1 MQTKLDLIN
10 DWNDI
15 EKTEWIN
22 NFIFSEI
29 NRSEKIDVLKFIA
42 PKLKDMANLD
52 LPLKYKTFFELVLDK
67 SYNDALKLC
76 DLLSLEFS
84 EKRCEL
90 KEIIKNKDIYFLS
103 PKLEIEM
110 GGLGRTVLYRANFL
124 ADEGY
129 NITLLN
135 IGPVKNY
142 EYIIEF
148 YKNKDLFSENIS
160 FVNIFDY
167 YSRKNQTGER
177 KPALSDNLSE
187 NIFKKENSD
196 KSITLKYLSADSELI
211 KTETYIDEC
220 MVYQQCD
227 EYNRYFTKD
236 GFNYLTNDK
245 LNKKFILKDKAT
257 GMSYEFNSKTQ
268 FLYHFLE
275 EICLNRE
282 KPFIVC
288 DSTSHWYD
296 ANVISLKDAY
306 KIGSMHGSPFVGY
319 NPKNKINKNIK
330 HLKYF
335 DNINRLVLLTNDLKN
350 DLKDKYDSNKL
361 VVIPN
366 FVSEDNLDY
375 EPVKKDLNKIAVFS
389 RISHEK
395 QISHAIKAFDIVTKQ
410 NDNAILEIYGGASNP
425 DEEKEDKK
433 IKNLVK
439 ELKLEDKVIFKG
451 FTSDI
456 AEPMRK
462 SLATLLTSKYE
473 GLPLSILESMTNS
486 TAVISYDCYYGP
498 SELISNDVDGI
509 LIEQD
514 NIDQLAQS
522 ILRLLDNPD
531 LAIEMG
537 KKGKEKII
545 NNYTLSHIAPKWE
558 NLFSEIYVESEIND
572 FIEDVAVKN
581 KYPKLISKNNKLK
594 KENKKLKKEN
604 SKLNKFKKE
613 VLSSTSWKITGPL
626 RKLKQIFK
634 RKS

>member
-10 DWNDI
+10 DWDDI

-29 NRSEKIDVLKFIA
+29 KRSDKIDVLKFIT
-42 PKLKDMANLD
+42 PKLRDMHNSD
-52 LPLKYKTFFELVLDK
+52 LALKYKTFFELVSDMK
-67 SYNDALKLC
+67 YNDALKLC
-76 DLLSLEFS
+76 DLLSLEFPQ
-84 EKRCEL
+84 
-90 KEIIKNKDIYFLS
+90 KEAEVKNIIKNKDTYFLS

-160 FVNIFDY
+160 FVNIFEY
-167 YSRKNQTGER
+167 YSQKNTCGENR
-177 KPALSDNLSE
+177 PTLSHNLSE
-187 NIFKKENSD
+187 NIFKNENSD
-196 KSITLKYLSADSELI
+196 KSITLKYLSENSQLI

-227 EYNRYFTKD
+227 QFNRYFTKD
-236 GFNYLTNDK
+236 GFNYLTHDK
-245 LNKKFILKDKAT
+245 VNKKFILKDKPAGIT
-257 GMSYEFNSKTQ
+257 YEFESQSQ

-306 KIGSMHGSPFVGY
+306 KIGSMHGSPFVGF
-319 NPKNKINKNIK
+319 NPKNKISEKIK

-350 DLKDKYDSNKL
+350 DLKDKYDPNKL

-366 FVSEDNLDY
+366 FVFEGNLNY
-375 EPVKKDLNKIAVFS
+375 EPVKKDLNKIAIFS

-410 NDNAILEIYGGASNP
+410 KDDAILEIYGGASSP

-433 IKNLVK
+433 IKDLVK
-439 ELKLEDKVIFKG
+439 KLKLEDKVIFKG

-456 AEPMRK
+456 AQPMRE
-462 SLATLLTSKYE
+462 SLATLLTSKHE

-509 LIEQD
+509 LIEKN
-514 NIDQLAQS
+514 NIDQLAES

-558 NLFSEIYVESEIND
+558 NLFAEIYVESELND
-572 FIEDVAVKN
+572 FIDDIAIKN
-581 KYPKLISKNNKLK
+581 RYPKLISQ
-594 KENKKLKKEN
+594 NKKLKTEN
-604 SKLNKFKKE
+604 NQLKKFKKDI
-613 VLSSTSWKITGPL
+613 LSSTSWKITAPL

-634 RKS
+634 RKYNGF